1 MFGLLESGFQ
11 HFYWGNAIML
21 AIGGLLIYLAI
32 SRKMEPLLLVPI
44 GFGMIL
50 VNLPLGGMMDYEMD
64 LTAQSSGTVVSIQA
78 DEGSRF
84 DKEAVLITL
93 DSGEEIISPVFG
105 RVDTY
110 MVAAGDRVEEGDVVA
125 ELITQEQ
132 TDQEEYPTSP
142 IGLLSR
148 IFKYGVM
155 WQILPPLMF
164 LCLGAL
170 TDFGPMLAN
179 PKTLLLGAAAQFGV
193 YLAFFLALIFGFSLP
208 EACSIGIIGG
218 AEGPTTIYVTSVLAP
233 HIIGATA
240 VACYSYMALVPVI
253 LPPVIKLLTTKEE
266 RKIYMKPQLRA
277 VGRLEKI
284 LFPIVTTIVV
294 ILFVPS
300 SAPLMGCFMVGNLF
314 RESGVVD
321 RLSNTAQ
328 TTFVDILT
336 IFLTLAIGASMPA
349 ENFLQPKTLLI
360 LVLGVVAFASAAGAG
375 VLLAKFM
382 NLFSKEKI
390 NPMIG
395 AAGVSAVPM
404 SARVVQVL
412 GQKENPRNFL
422 LMHAMGPNVAG
433 AIGAAIAGGVFLGI
447 LG

>member
-1 MFGLLESGFQ
+1 MFGLLETGLQ

-21 AIGGLLIYLAI
+21 LIGGVLIYLAI
-32 SRKMEPLLLVPI
+32 TKKMEPLLLVPI
-44 GFGMIL
+44 GFGIML
-50 VNLPLGGMMDYEMD
+50 VNLPLGGLMDYEMM
-64 LTAQSSGTVVSIQA
+64 LKSPTSGTVLSIETA
-78 DEGSRF
+78 EGARFSR
-84 DKEAVLITL
+84 DTVLVQL
-93 DSGEEIISPVFG
+93 DSGEIRTPVFG
-105 RVDTY
+105 RVGTY
-110 MVAAGDRVEEGDVVA
+110 MVAAGDRVEQGESIA
-125 ELITQEQ
+125 KLITQEQ
-132 TDQEEYPTSP
+132 TNQEEYPTTP

-148 IFKYGVM
+148 IFKYGIM

-193 YLAFFLALIFGFSLP
+193 YFAFFLALLAGFSVP

-253 LPPVIKLLTTKEE
+253 LPPVIRLLTTKEE
-266 RKIYMKPQLRA
+266 RKIYMKPQMRP
-277 VGRLEKI
+277 VGRAEKI
-284 LFPIVTTIVV
+284 LFPIITAVVV

-314 RESGVVD
+314 RESGVVE
-321 RLSNTAQ
+321 RLSHTAQ
-328 TTFVDILT
+328 TSFVDMLT

-375 VLLAKFM
+375 ILLAKLM
-382 NLFSKEKI
+382 NVFSKEKI

-404 SARVVQVL
+404 SARVVQVM
-412 GQKENPRNFL
+412 GQKENPKNFL

-447 LG
+447 LA